1 MGEWR
6 GLGGEDEEERERVRV
21 EERIFLFIIIRIFT
35 SRPRF
40 GRAKCNSRCL
50 SQSLAPTSGYE
61 RLFRHFEILHW
72 IAWVLDSHVFEVD
85 VAGSVLLDI
94 RGSP

>member
-1 MGEWR
+1 MRRKESGYGWR
-6 GLGGEDEEERERVRV
+6 RGYFYLLLSV
-21 EERIFLFIIIRIFT
+21 FLLVA
-35 SRPRF
+35 PRF

-50 SQSLAPTSGYE
+50 SQLLAPTSGYE
-61 RLFRHFEILHW
+61 RLFRHFEIFHW